1 MLINLI
7 IKYIFKNKKL
17 IIYKIMD
24 DQLLNEESEEPEKFE
39 IRQWRMKIVYFM
51 KPEFK
56 IEDMLSDYYGKFVV
70 LNAVNECNA
79 MGYMEFRKELNSE
92 TGKNMKYTLNITR
105 SIRMPLSAVLKSVDG
120 VILFFD
126 FGDKDSFKFIQERIT
141 SCKDDLENMKTY
153 VSILGINYVEP
164 EKCEVNPE
172 EARKLA
178 KECGIE
184 YKEFSSETKAKEIVE
199 GTIEAIY
206 NHWGTKFAPTKV
218 LKKKFLPRIYNMVDD
233 DDDDD
238 NNHDNKGNYLKNSGK
253 NVIEAEKGKDLT
265 EPETKE
271 EESKSNEKKDL
282 NKKSHGCCCWD

>member
-17 IIYKIMD
+17 IIYKITD

-39 IRQWRMKIVYFM
+39 IQQIRMKIVYFM
-51 KPEFK
+51 KPYFK
-56 IEDMLSDYYGKFVV
+56 IEDMLSDYYGKLAVHEA
-70 LNAVNECNA
+70 LNNRR
-79 MGYMEFRKELNSE
+79 MIGYMDFREELNSE
-92 TGKNMKYTLNITR
+92 TGKNIKYSLNITK
-105 SIRMPLSAVLKSVDG
+105 SNMFSLSNILRRVDG

-126 FGDKDSFKFIQERIT
+126 FGDRESFEFIQKNIT
-141 SCKDDLENMKTY
+141 YCEDDLKNMKTY

-172 EARKLA
+172 EARNLA

-184 YKEFSSETKAKEIVE
+184 YKEFSSETKIKEIIE

-206 NHWGTKFAPTKV
+206 NYWGTKFAPTKV
-218 LKKKFLPRIYNMVDD
+218 LKKVNIPTFYRVFDY
-233 DDDDD
+233 DD
-238 NNHDNKGNYLKNSGK
+238 NDDYHDNKGNYLKNSGK

-271 EESKSNEKKDL
+271 EESKS
-282 NKKSHGCCCWD
+282 CC

>member
-39 IRQWRMKIVYFM
+39 IRHLVMKIVYFM
-51 KPEFK
+51 KPGFE
-56 IEDMLSDYYGKFVV
+56 IEDMLSHYYGELDVNKA
-70 LNAVNECNA
+70 LNECEK

-92 TGKNMKYTLNITR
+92 TGKNIKYILNIIR
-105 SIRMPLSAVLKSVDG
+105 SKSFGLINILRRFDG
-120 VILFFD
+120 LILFFD
-126 FGDKDSFKFIQERIT
+126 FGDKDSFDFIRGKIDGYE
-141 SCKDDLENMKTY
+141 DDLKNMKKY

-164 EKCEVNPE
+164 EKCKVNPE
-172 EARKLA
+172 EARNLA

-184 YKEFSSETKAKEIVE
+184 YKEFSSETKIKEIIE

-206 NHWGTKFAPTKV
+206 NYWGTKFAPTKV
-218 LKKKFLPRIYNMVDD
+218 LKKVFIPRIYNMVDY

-271 EESKSNEKKDL
+271 EESKTNKKKGL
-282 NKKSHGCCCWD
+282 NKKSLCHCCLD

>member
-17 IIYKIMD
+17 IIYKITD

-39 IRQWRMKIVYFM
+39 IQQIRMKIVYFM

-56 IEDMLSDYYGKFVV
+56 IEDMLSDYYGKLAVHEA
-70 LNAVNECNA
+70 LNNRR
-79 MGYMEFRKELNSE
+79 MIGYMDFREELNSE
-92 TGKNMKYTLNITR
+92 TGKNIKYSLNITK
-105 SIRMPLSAVLKSVDG
+105 SNMFSLSNILRRVDG

-126 FGDKDSFKFIQERIT
+126 FGDRESFEFIQKNIT
-141 SCKDDLENMKTY
+141 YCEDDLKNMKTY

-172 EARKLA
+172 EARNLA

-184 YKEFSSETKAKEIVE
+184 YKEFSSETKIKEIIE

-206 NHWGTKFAPTKV
+206 NYWGTKFAPTKV
-218 LKKKFLPRIYNMVDD
+218 LKKVNIPTFYRVFDY
-233 DDDDD
+233 DD
-238 NNHDNKGNYLKNSGK
+238 NDDYHDNKGNYLKNSGK

-271 EESKSNEKKDL
+271 EESKS
-282 NKKSHGCCCWD
+282 CC

>member
-24 DQLLNEESEEPEKFE
+24 DQLLNKESEEPEKFE

-56 IEDMLSDYYGKFVV
+56 IEDMLSDYYGKF
-70 LNAVNECNA
+70 AVNEALNNRR
-79 MGYMEFRKELNSE
+79 MIGYMDFSGELNSE

-105 SIRMPLSAVLKSVDG
+105 SIRMPLRAVLKCVHG

-172 EARKLA
+172 EARNLA

-184 YKEFSSETKAKEIVE
+184 YKEFSSETKIKEIIE

-206 NHWGTKFAPTKV
+206 NYWGTKFAPTKV
-218 LKKKFLPRIYNMVDD
+218 LKKVNIPTFYRIFDY
-233 DDDDD
+233 DD
-238 NNHDNKGNYLKNSGK
+238 NDDYHDNKGNYLKNFGK

-271 EESKSNEKKDL
+271 EESKS
-282 NKKSHGCCCWD
+282 CC